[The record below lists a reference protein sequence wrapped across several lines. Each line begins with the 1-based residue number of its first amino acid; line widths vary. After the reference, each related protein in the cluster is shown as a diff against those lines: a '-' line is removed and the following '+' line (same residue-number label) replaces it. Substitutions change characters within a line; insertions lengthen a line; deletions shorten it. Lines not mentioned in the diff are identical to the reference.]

1 MRPLILREGQRV
13 DVDHIDKTAAH
24 ALTRMGVVSMTADA
38 SGRLVVQTGAK
49 VGVVAVDDLQVV
61 ILPKVDIGR
70 LVFMM
75 SYARRPNFWRD
86 DLVHVDPQDDFIE
99 VLARSFIDASRRAL
113 AQGVLK
119 GYVTI
124 DAALPLMRGKIRE
137 GDQLRRHFG
146 RSIPLEVRFDEY
158 SVDIAENQLLVLAAE
173 RLLKVSG
180 LPRWARGPLQR
191 LRLQLAE
198 VSPPPLEDELP
209 AWSPSRLN
217 VRYQPALAVA
227 ELILAGQSFEQQVGE
242 ARINGFLLDMA
253 RIFEDFI
260 TVALRESFQR
270 FGGVSRAQFR
280 TYLDDER
287 AIPMRPDFI
296 WEECGVP
303 RVVVD
308 AKYKA
313 EQPSGFPNADFYQL
327 LAYATVLGLPEGHLI
342 YAKGNEEAR
351 EHHVRLAGTRLVAH
365 AVDLQAEPQV
375 LLQSIEDLV
384 GSLRPLQL
392 SGTMR

>member
-1 MRPLILREGQRV
+1 MLPLILREGQRV
-13 DVDHIDKTAAH
+13 DVEHIDETTARS
-24 ALTRMGVVSMTADA
+24 LMRMGILNMRTNV
-38 SGRLVVQTGAK
+38 GGQLVLQAGSK
-49 VGVVAVDDLQVV
+49 VGVVAIDDLQVV

-99 VLARSFIDASRRAL
+99 VLARAFIDASRRAL

-119 GYVTI
+119 GYVTV
-124 DAALPLMRGKIRE
+124 DAALPLMRGRIRE
-137 GDQLRRHFG
+137 RDQLRRHFG
-146 RSIPLEVRFDEY
+146 RSIPLEVRFDDY

-173 RLLKVSG
+173 RLLKVPG

-198 VSPPPLEDELP
+198 VSPPPLEAELP
-209 AWSPSRLN
+209 VWSPSRLN
-217 VRYQPALAVA
+217 VRYQPALTVA
-227 ELILAGQSFEQQVGE
+227 ELVLSGQSFEQQVGE
-242 ARINGFLLDMA
+242 VRITGFLLDMA

-260 TVALRESFQR
+260 TVALRQSFQR
-270 FGGVSRAQFR
+270 FGGVSRAQFQAH
-280 TYLDDER
+280 LDDER
-287 AIPMRPDFI
+287 AIPMRPDFV
-296 WEECGVP
+296 WNRGGVP

-313 EQPSGFPNADFYQL
+313 EKPNGFPNADFYQL

-351 EHHVRLAGTRLVAH
+351 EHHVQLAGTRLVAH
-365 AVDLQAEPQV
+365 AVDLQAEPQM
-375 LLQSIEDLV
+375 LLQSIDGIV
-384 GSLRPLQL
+384 DSLHPL
-392 SGTMR
+392 

>member
-1 MRPLILREGQRV
+1 MLPLILREGQRV
-13 DVDHIDKTAAH
+13 DVEHIDETTARS
-24 ALTRMGVVSMTADA
+24 LMRMGILNMRTNV
-38 SGRLVVQTGAK
+38 GGQLVLQAGSK
-49 VGVVAVDDLQVV
+49 VGVVAIDDLQVV

-86 DLVHVDPQDDFIE
+86 DLVHVDSQDDFVE
-99 VLARSFIDASRRAL
+99 MLARAFIDASQRAL

-124 DAALPLMRGKIRE
+124 DAALPLMRGRIRE

-146 RSIPLEVRFDEY
+146 RSMPLEVRFDDY
-158 SVDIAENQLLVLAAE
+158 SVDIAENQLLVLTAE
-173 RLLKVSG
+173 RMLKVPG
-180 LPRWARGPLQR
+180 VPRWARGPLQR

-198 VSPPPLEDELP
+198 VSPPPLEAELP
-209 AWSPSRLN
+209 VWSPSRLN
-217 VRYQPALAVA
+217 VRYQPALTVA
-227 ELILAGQSFEQQVGE
+227 ELILSGQSFEQQVGE
-242 ARINGFLLDMA
+242 VRITGFLLDMA

-260 TVALRESFQR
+260 TVALRQSFQR
-270 FGGVSRAQFR
+270 FGGVSRAQFQAH
-280 TYLDDER
+280 LDDER
-287 AIPMRPDFI
+287 AIPMRPDFV
-296 WEECGVP
+296 WNRGGVP

-313 EQPSGFPNADFYQL
+313 EKPNGFPNADFYQL

-351 EHHVRLAGTRLVAH
+351 EHHVQLAGTRLVAH
-365 AVDLQAEPQV
+365 AVDLQAEPQM
-375 LLQSIEDLV
+375 LLQSIDGIV
-384 GSLRPLQL
+384 DSLHRL
-392 SGTMR
+392 

>member
-1 MRPLILREGQRV
+1 MTQVLPLILREGQRV
-13 DVDHIDKTAAH
+13 DVEHIDETTARS
-24 ALTRMGVVSMTADA
+24 LMRMGILNMRTNV
-38 SGRLVVQTGAK
+38 GGQLVLQAGSK
-49 VGVVAVDDLQVV
+49 VGVVAIDDLQVV

-86 DLVHVDPQDDFIE
+86 DLVHVDSQDDFVE
-99 VLARSFIDASRRAL
+99 MLARAFIDASQRAL

-124 DAALPLMRGKIRE
+124 DAALPLMRGRIRE

-146 RSIPLEVRFDEY
+146 RSMPLEVRFDDY
-158 SVDIAENQLLVLAAE
+158 SVDIAENQLLVLTAE
-173 RLLKVSG
+173 RMLKVPG
-180 LPRWARGPLQR
+180 VPRWARGPLQR

-198 VSPPPLEDELP
+198 VSPPPLEAELP
-209 AWSPSRLN
+209 VWSPSRLN
-217 VRYQPALAVA
+217 VRYQPALTVA
-227 ELILAGQSFEQQVGE
+227 ELILSGQSFEQQVGE
-242 ARINGFLLDMA
+242 VRITGFLLDMA

-260 TVALRESFQR
+260 TVALRQSFQR
-270 FGGVSRAQFR
+270 FGGVSRAQFQAH
-280 TYLDDER
+280 LDDER
-287 AIPMRPDFI
+287 AIPMRPDFV
-296 WEECGVP
+296 WNRGGVP

-313 EQPSGFPNADFYQL
+313 EKPNGFPNADFYQL

-351 EHHVRLAGTRLVAH
+351 EHHVQLAGTRLVAH
-365 AVDLQAEPQV
+365 AVDLQAEPQM
-375 LLQSIEDLV
+375 LLQSIDGIV
-384 GSLRPLQL
+384 DSLHRL
-392 SGTMR
+392 